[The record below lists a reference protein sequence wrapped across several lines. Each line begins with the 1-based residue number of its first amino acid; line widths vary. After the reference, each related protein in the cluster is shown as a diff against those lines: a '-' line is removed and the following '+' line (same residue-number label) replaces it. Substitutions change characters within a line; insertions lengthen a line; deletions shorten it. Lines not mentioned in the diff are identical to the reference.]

1 MTFAAPDVARYV
13 TWWRGFLP
21 AETVILAAAGL
32 AATLGWAATG
42 AGYFWPGWVWLA
54 LGVALGLQ
62 WSVHGAL
69 GARQGR
75 RLLAAQAAVSLI
87 IVTADVIIWLMS
99 GAGIFWPALPAVGL
113 GFLLV
118 LHLGLVRRPP
128 RARERALAERVDVL
142 TRTRSGALD
151 VQAAELRRIER
162 DLHDGAQARLVS
174 VAMTVGLAEELLR
187 ADPEAAAGLLAEARS
202 AALSAL
208 DDLRTVMRDIQ
219 PPVLADRGLAGA
231 VEALALDVAIPVT
244 VTVTETGAGRAPAPV
259 ETAVYFAVAECLANV
274 VKHSGA
280 DEAWVKLGY
289 GDATLRAQVGDN
301 GTGGASISGGTGLPG
316 IARRLAPF
324 DGTLAVASP
333 PGGPTTVTVE
343 VPCALS

>member
-1 MTFAAPDVARYV
+1 M
-13 TWWRGFLP
+13 TWWRGFLR
-21 AETVILAAAGL
+21 AETGILAAAGL
-32 AATLGWAATG
+32 ALTLAWAATG
-42 AGYFWPGWVWLA
+42 AGHFWPGWVWFA
-54 LGVALGLQ
+54 LGVVLGLQ
-62 WSVHGAL
+62 WSVHWAL
-69 GARQGR
+69 GARKGH
-75 RLLAAQAAVSLI
+75 RLLAAQAAVSLV
-87 IVTADVIIWLMS
+87 IVAAGVMIWLMS
-99 GAGIFWPALPAVGL
+99 GFGAFWPAWPAVVL
-113 GFLLV
+113 GFLLG
-118 LHLGLVRRPP
+118 LHLWLVRRPP
-128 RARERALAERVDVL
+128 PSRERALEERVDVL

-187 ADPEAAAGLLAEARS
+187 ADPEAVAGLLAEARS
-202 AALSAL
+202 TTLSAL
-208 DDLRTVMRDIQ
+208 DDLRTVMRGIQ

-244 VTVTETGAGRAPAPV
+244 VTVTESQAGRVPAPV

-280 DEAWVKLGY
+280 GAAWVTLGY
-289 GDATLRAQVGDN
+289 GGAALSAVVGDN
-301 GTGGASISGGTGLPG
+301 GTGGASLSGGSGLPG

-333 PGGPTTVTVE
+333 PGGPTTVTLE